1 MTSLYKRII
10 SVTELRRNFGEITE
24 NLAEE
29 EPLILTKGG
38 EPFAILKAV
47 PSEKRK
53 ILKKTAGALKGTSFD
68 SDELWKEVFKRK
80 SRKKPITLE

>member
-10 SVTELRRNFGEITE
+10 SITELRRNFGEITQ

-29 EPLILTKGG
+29 ESLILTKGG

-47 PSEKRK
+47 PSEKKK
-53 ILKKTAGALKGTSFD
+53 ILKKAAGAWGNTELDKNS
-68 SDELWKEVFKRK
+68 LWKEVLKRK
-80 SRKKPITLE
+80 SRKTPISL